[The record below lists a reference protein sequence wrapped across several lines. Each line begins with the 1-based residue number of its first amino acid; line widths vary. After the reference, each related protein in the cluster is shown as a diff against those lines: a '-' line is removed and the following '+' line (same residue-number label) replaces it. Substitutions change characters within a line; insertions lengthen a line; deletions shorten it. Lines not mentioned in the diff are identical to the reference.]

1 MKNLRPSIFSR
12 YTVPLRYFSEKKKKH
27 VAVWKALA
35 RVLYT
40 CYIFSSLL
48 IFLLMSK
55 FLTCHGEQYHLPP
68 YMRTYPL

>member
-35 RVLYT
+35 RVLY
-40 CYIFSSLL
+40 IFFSVNISSN
-48 IFLLMSK
+48 
-55 FLTCHGEQYHLPP
+55 E
-68 YMRTYPL
+68 